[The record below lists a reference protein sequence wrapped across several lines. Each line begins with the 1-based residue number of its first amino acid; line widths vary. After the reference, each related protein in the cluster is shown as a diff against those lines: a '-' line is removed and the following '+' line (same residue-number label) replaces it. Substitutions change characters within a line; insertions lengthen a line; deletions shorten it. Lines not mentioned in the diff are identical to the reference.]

1 MSPISV
7 RGHPGGSGRHQG
19 ADLIPKDYLRAIAV
33 WSLVPSYMLAG
44 GFFGWLLDRWV
55 GWFPA
60 LTCLGLL
67 LALALSVRD
76 MLRLK
81 DQW

>member
-1 MSPISV
+1 M
-7 RGHPGGSGRHQG
+7 
-19 ADLIPKDYLRAIAV
+19 
-33 WSLVPSYMLAG
+33 PSYMLAG